1 MGKLTA
7 VQRQQ
12 LFADRKDGM
21 SIKSL
26 VNKYGICRKSVQRW
40 VSEGFKSH
48 PNWEDG
54 ARSGRPRSLSNAQRK
69 KARASAQRGHT
80 APHIAASISQQAQH
94 GVSPATVRRALTGS
108 KCPMYWAPKNRG
120 RVLSEANKAKRL
132 AFCLKVKP
140 RRLKAGR
147 FADSKLFFLY
157 KDGTGSDTYEWHSPG
172 AKPKQVPT
180 GNPFVVHV
188 YACIGKGF
196 KSPLYFTA
204 PTPSTR
210 SGLRKAKA
218 TFTSRDFIV
227 VAGQMQ
233 HTFHQHGT
241 NTRYNPVVLDHA
253 KQHTAKKSKAA
264 MEAMGMQL
272 LQDFPPQSWDLN
284 IIENCWGVMEQKLAG
299 IAGRSPTTI
308 KGWRAR
314 IKRAWASISQSTIN
328 RLVAS
333 LDQRV
338 ADIKV
343 LKGAW
348 LRAKAG

>member
-54 ARSGRPRSLSNAQRK
+54 ARSGRPRSLSSAQRK

-132 AFCLKVKP
+132 AFCL
-140 RRLKAGR
+140 
-147 FADSKLFFLY
+147 
-157 KDGTGSDTYEWHSPG
+157 
-172 AKPKQVPT
+172 
-180 GNPFVVHV
+180 
-188 YACIGKGF
+188 
-196 KSPLYFTA
+196 
-204 PTPSTR
+204 
-210 SGLRKAKA
+210 
-218 TFTSRDFIV
+218 
-227 VAGQMQ
+227 
-233 HTFHQHGT
+233 
-241 NTRYNPVVLDHA
+241 
-253 KQHTAKKSKAA
+253 KSKAA